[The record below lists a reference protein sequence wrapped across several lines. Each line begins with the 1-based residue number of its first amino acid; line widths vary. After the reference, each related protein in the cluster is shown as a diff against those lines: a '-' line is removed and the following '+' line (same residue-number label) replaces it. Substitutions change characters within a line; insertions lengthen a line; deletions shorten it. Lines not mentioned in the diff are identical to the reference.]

1 MQLYISE
8 GDYKEEQLDDRFQT
22 VENYDES
29 DTVLILPGG
38 LGCVNDLLNSITDKK
53 KTYVYNKDSY
63 YDNFLEIIS
72 NGGNLKRIIDAM
84 PEGSLQVDKDL
95 KNIIKKLEEENGKV
109 NNGKTSKL
117 L

>member
-8 GDYKEEQLDDRFQT
+8 GDYKADQVTNRFNT

-38 LGCVNDLLNSITDKK
+38 LGCVNDLLNSIKDKK
-53 KTYVYNKDSY
+53 KTYIYNKESY
-63 YDNFLEIIS
+63 YSTFIERLQESKIGESITE
-72 NGGNLKRIIDAM
+72 M
-84 PEGSLQVDKDL
+84 PEGAFQVEDDL
-95 KNIIKKLEEENGKV
+95 EVIMEKMEEENGKV